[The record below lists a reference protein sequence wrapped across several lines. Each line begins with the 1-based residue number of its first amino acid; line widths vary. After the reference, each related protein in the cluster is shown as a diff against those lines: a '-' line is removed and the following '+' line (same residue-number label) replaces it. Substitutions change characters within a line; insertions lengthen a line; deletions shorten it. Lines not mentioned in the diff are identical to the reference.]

1 MTVSSSDSYPDLA
14 PAPLSTK
21 GADPLATGLPAV
33 WWPCVWGGAFL
44 VYSLFWMAQS
54 WRTAQPLIGLMR
66 INYLAQDLW
75 CLMLVLGSSYA
86 VYQFCRYRS
95 ERLGLVVCL
104 LIAAAAMAWHRL

>member
-1 MTVSSSDSYPDLA
+1 
-14 PAPLSTK
+14 
-21 GADPLATGLPAV
+21 
-33 WWPCVWGGAFL
+33 
-44 VYSLFWMAQS
+44 
-54 WRTAQPLIGLMR
+54 MR